1 MSANPRT
8 GFETKGNVAIMGTH
22 GFELDPLKMTE
33 EEKEW
38 AKKQA
43 ADYHKYYD
51 LTHYGDLYRLTDP
64 AADPF
69 FCDWEMVSRDKGEV
83 LFTRVVMR
91 KPENYYQMRR
101 LRGLDPEKMYRDE
114 ESGRVYSGALL
125 MAAGLDLSQPWPG
138 QEDGSSVTVHL
149 TAE

>member
-1 MSANPRT
+1 M
-8 GFETKGNVAIMGTH
+8 
-22 GFELDPLKMTE
+22 
-33 EEKEW
+33 
-38 AKKQA
+38 
-43 ADYHKYYD
+43 
-51 LTHYGDLYRLTDP
+51 
-64 AADPF
+64 
-69 FCDWEMVSRDKGEV
+69 

-91 KPENYYQMRR
+91 KPENYYQMRQ
-101 LRGLDPEKMYRDE
+101 LKGLDPEKMYRDE